1 MIMKK
6 ILYIF
11 IAAICLLTSCEKE
24 LKFPEK
30 LYGDWYCHS
39 TSLTSTDVHVYV
51 TFNADSFVLY
61 QKIGDGA
68 YRVYSGTYTLTPGA
82 DGLYILTGEYSD
94 GTPWGAEYAVLSSSN
109 DTMVLTVG
117 DVTETYTR
125 VTGGIPEDVKNSAA
139 PVKSAGDAGKATDGA
154 EGLRFL

>member
-1 MIMKK
+1 MKK

-51 TFNADSFVLY
+51 TFNEDSFILY

-68 YRVYSGTYTLTPGA
+68 YRVYNGTYTLTPGES
-82 DGLYILTGEYSD
+82 GSCILTGEYSD
-94 GTPWGAEYAVLSSSN
+94 GTPWGAEYVVISSSN
-109 DTMVLTVG
+109 DIIIFTAG

-139 PVKSAGDAGKATDGA
+139 PVKSAGDAGKAADGA